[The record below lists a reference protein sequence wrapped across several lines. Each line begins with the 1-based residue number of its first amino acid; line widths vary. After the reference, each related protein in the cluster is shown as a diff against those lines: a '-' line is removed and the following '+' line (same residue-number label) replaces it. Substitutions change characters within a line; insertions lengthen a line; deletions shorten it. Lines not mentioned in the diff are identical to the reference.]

1 MCLAS
6 HLGCT
11 SCLSMLVSSFESV
24 LLGLVRCMG
33 ISRPEGVVCRSV
45 RGSDLIT
52 MRSLW
57 MQAASIPTVLW
68 SFRRPPE
75 ETNSPL
81 CTAASFQALRHLAC
95 NDTVLLPLTATGWAL
110 EKKLGSEK
118 GRDGTGQR
126 SAPCG
131 WEMEAAMKPPTS
143 SNRRLVFHDN
153 TIVAPIVCPI
163 PSLRAVILLQAF
175 SLVST
180 EMPFQLVL
188 P

>member
-1 MCLAS
+1 MDIW
-6 HLGCT
+6 
-11 SCLSMLVSSFESV
+11 
-24 LLGLVRCMG
+24 R
-33 ISRPEGVVCRSV
+33 RPGVVYRSV

-57 MQAASIPTVLW
+57 MQVASIPTVLW

-75 ETNSPL
+75 ETNSSL
-81 CTAASFQALRHLAC
+81 CTASSFQAPRHLAR
-95 NDTVLLPLTATGWAL
+95 NDTVLGAPPDSHRSAL

-126 SAPCG
+126 SAVGACHRWSG
-131 WEMEAAMKPPTS
+131 KVDGEMEAAMKSPTS

-153 TIVAPIVCPI
+153 TIVAPIASPI
-163 PSLRAVILLQAF
+163 LSLPAVTQLQGLF
-175 SLVST
+175 SLFTT
-180 EMPFQLVL
+180 EMPFHLVL